1 MRKPLQLRAEV
12 ARKRYRKAVEQRQV
26 KCKQRLTKVSRP
38 LILSAVMKDGST
50 DVVIAR
56 QGQWR
61 LQGRRLQGHKTP
73 IVGIKTVP
81 TILKKRA

>member
-1 MRKPLQLRAEV
+1 MRKPLQTRAGIAQE
-12 ARKRYRKAVEQRQV
+12 RYRSAVKKRQV

-81 TILKKRA
+81 TLLKKRA